1 MTEPN
6 AGTDAS
12 RQKTTAVKKG
22 DHYVLNGSKCFITN
36 GGIAGIYT
44 VLAVTN
50 RDKGIMGLT
59 AFIVERDREGVSI
72 GKEEDKMGM
81 RLSNTCEVIFDNV
94 RVPKDHVLG
103 REGAALSISCRRWT
117 TPVLAWCF
125 WRGYCPPRSGNCH
138 GLQPR
143 TQAVWQSD
151 LQLPGCTVHAG

>member
-1 MTEPN
+1 
-6 AGTDAS
+6 
-12 RQKTTAVKKG
+12 
-22 DHYVLNGSKCFITN
+22 
-36 GGIAGIYT
+36 
-44 VLAVTN
+44 
-50 RDKGIMGLT
+50 MGLT

-103 REGAALSISCRRWT
+103 REGRGFKYIMQTLDHSRPVIGAFGVGIARRALEIAT
-117 TPVLAWCF
+117 
-125 WRGYCPPRSGNCH
+125 